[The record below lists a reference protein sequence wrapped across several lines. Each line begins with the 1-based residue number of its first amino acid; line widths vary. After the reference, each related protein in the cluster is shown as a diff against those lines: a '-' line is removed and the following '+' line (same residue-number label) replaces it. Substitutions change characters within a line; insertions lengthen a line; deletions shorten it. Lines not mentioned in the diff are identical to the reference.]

1 MGQRLVIQN
10 FTPFQKE
17 NQDLTTPTNAI
28 YYHWSAYTESAI
40 EEIKQLKR
48 KVENYYDQ
56 FYDSATNKLDFFN
69 LACLNAVSGIA
80 PQYKKSV
87 TYIEKLLEKTYDSSN
102 VNRTDGMIGFTED
115 DINHIQYWSEGTVDI
130 DWVFDEDGK
139 PNFEKSTFNFWA
151 LLSSDTPND
160 YKEWYDKSEAEIEEI
175 KNIKCDVDI
184 QQIPL
189 SEIETILDQLPEE
202 FYEPDEDRIY
212 TYIG

>member
-17 NQDLTTPTNAI
+17 NQEDILPTNAI

-56 FYDSATNKLDFFN
+56 FYDSTTNKLDFFN

-87 TYIEKLLEKTYDSSN
+87 NYIEKLLEKTYDS
-102 VNRTDGMIGFTED
+102 
-115 DINHIQYWSEGTVDI
+115 
-130 DWVFDEDGK
+130 
-139 PNFEKSTFNFWA
+139 
-151 LLSSDTPND
+151 
-160 YKEWYDKSEAEIEEI
+160 
-175 KNIKCDVDI
+175 
-184 QQIPL
+184 
-189 SEIETILDQLPEE
+189 
-202 FYEPDEDRIY
+202 
-212 TYIG
+212 